1 MTRKN
6 ILIVSVPRTASTYYQ
21 RAMAQE
27 HNLIDAGEKLETIN
41 SIYRSDINPY
51 IAKVMFLKLGR
62 YIVHYQDIIKECE
75 IHVLAPRE
83 DMVDHI
89 MSNLLMQYK
98 QQTDGYGEYW
108 SVSYDRDKNKV
119 LNNLGDIKVPY
130 EYVTDVSAYHL
141 MQARTL
147 GKMTQ
152 YDKKITFEEVIGL
165 QLHTYPNHK
174 VFESREDKM
183 RYFEEPEKT
192 LEYLEALTSCH
203 LLI

>member
-41 SIYRSDINPY
+41 EINRIRQKPY
-51 IAKVMFLKLGR
+51 IAKVMYMLLGR
-62 YIVHYQDIIKECE
+62 EIVHYQNIIKECE
-75 IHVLAPRE
+75 IHVLSPRE

-89 MSNLLMQYK
+89 MSNLITWYK
-98 QQTDGYGEYW
+98 QKTDGYGEYW
-108 SVSYDRDKNKV
+108 SVEYDRDRNEV
-119 LNNLGDIKVPY
+119 LNNFGDIRVPY
-130 EYVTDVSAYHL
+130 NYVTNISSLLL
-141 MQARTL
+141 MHAHAL
-147 GKMTQ
+147 GKMTH

-165 QLHTYPNHK
+165 KLHTYPNHK

-183 RYFEEPEKT
+183 IYFKEPEKT